1 MKVVVASAIVP
12 VLKGGGRMI
21 VDDLVRHL
29 RERDHEVEDV
39 LLPSWNEPDL
49 LVEQLLAMRLL
60 DLQGAG
66 ERLIAIRVPA
76 HLIRH
81 PNKVLWFIH
90 HQRQAYDL
98 WNTAYQGI
106 PAGAEGERIR
116 RAIFAADA
124 LAFGEARA
132 VFTNSKIVSRRL
144 SEFNGLGSEV
154 LYPPLGDP
162 SGYRCGEFGD
172 YVVYPSRV
180 TQIKRQHLLVESLK
194 YTETEARLVLV
205 GAPDVHGD
213 RRYVED
219 AIDDHGV
226 RDRVVFSG
234 TWIAESEKQRLIA
247 NAVACAYIPYDEDSY
262 GYPTLESFSSHKPV
276 LTCTDSGGT
285 QELVEDGVTGRVVP
299 PEPRA
304 LAAAIDDLIRDKQRA
319 AELGEAGFR
328 RLQEL
333 RLGWDHVVERL
344 LA

>member
-1 MKVVVASAIVP
+1 MKVVVASTTVP
-12 VLKGGGRMI
+12 VVRGGGRII
-21 VDDLVRHL
+21 VDDLLRHL
-29 RERDHEVEDV
+29 RERGHDVEDV
-39 LLPSWNEPDL
+39 LLPSWDEADL

-60 DLQGAG
+60 DLRDAG

-98 WNTAYQGI
+98 WGTAYQGI
-106 PAGAEGERIR
+106 PAGDAGERIR
-116 RAIFAADA
+116 RAIFAGDK
-124 LAFGEARA
+124 LAFAEAKA
-132 VFTNSKIVSRRL
+132 VFTNSKIVSRRV
-144 SEFNGLGSEV
+144 SKFNGVSSEV

-180 TQIKRQHLLVESLK
+180 NRIKRQHLLVESLK
-194 YTETEARLVLV
+194 YTETEAKVVLV
-205 GAPDVHGD
+205 GAPDVRSD
-213 RRYVED
+213 REYIEAALD
-219 AIDDHGV
+219 ANGV
-226 RDRVVFSG
+226 RDRVVYGG
-234 TWIAESEKQRLIA
+234 TWVDEREKRRLIA

-262 GYPTLESFSSHKPV
+262 GYPTLESFHSRKPV

-285 QELVEDGVTGRVVP
+285 RELVEDEVTGRVVA
-299 PEPRA
+299 PEPKA
-304 LAAAIDDLIRDKQRA
+304 LAAAIDDLVRDKHRA

-333 RLGWDHVVERL
+333 GLGWDHVIDRL

>member
-1 MKVVVASAIVP
+1 MKIVVASSIVP
-12 VLKGGGRMI
+12 AVRGGGRII
-21 VDDLVRHL
+21 VDNLVRHL
-29 RERDHEVEDV
+29 HERDHEVEEV
-39 LLPSWNEPDL
+39 LLPSWSEPDV

-60 DLQGAG
+60 DLRDAG

-81 PNKVLWFIH
+81 SNKVLWFIH
-90 HQRQAYDL
+90 HQREAYDL
-98 WNTAYQGI
+98 WGTAYQGI
-106 PAGAEGERIR
+106 PVGPEGERIR
-116 RAIFAADA
+116 RAIQAGDR
-124 LAFGEARA
+124 LAFAESRA

-144 SEFNGLGSEV
+144 AEFNRVTSEV

-180 TQIKRQHLLVESLK
+180 TRIKRQHLLVESLK
-194 YTETEARLVLV
+194 YTETDARVVLL
-205 GAPDVHGD
+205 GAPDLPADHE
-213 RRYVED
+213 YIE
-219 AIDDHGV
+219 AALDDNDV
-226 RDRVVFSG
+226 RHRVVFSG
-234 TWIAESEKQRLIA
+234 TWVGEREKQRLLA

-262 GYPTLESFSSHKPV
+262 GYPTLESFHSRKPV

-299 PEPRA
+299 PDPRA
-304 LAAAIDDLIRDKQRA
+304 LAVAIDDLIRDKQRA
-319 AELGEAGFR
+319 AELGQAGFR

-333 RLGWDHVVERL
+333 RLGWDHVIERL

>member
-1 MKVVVASAIVP
+1 M
-12 VLKGGGRMI
+12 
-21 VDDLVRHL
+21 
-29 RERDHEVEDV
+29 
-39 LLPSWNEPDL
+39 
-49 LVEQLLAMRLL
+49 
-60 DLQGAG
+60 
-66 ERLIAIRVPA
+66 
-76 HLIRH
+76 
-81 PNKVLWFIH
+81 
-90 HQRQAYDL
+90 
-98 WNTAYQGI
+98 
-106 PAGAEGERIR
+106 
-116 RAIFAADA
+116 
-124 LAFGEARA
+124 
-132 VFTNSKIVSRRL
+132 
-144 SEFNGLGSEV
+144 
-154 LYPPLGDP
+154 
-162 SGYRCGEFGD
+162 
-172 YVVYPSRV
+172 
-180 TQIKRQHLLVESLK
+180 
-194 YTETEARLVLV
+194 
-205 GAPDVHGD
+205 HGD